1 MSPCYREIWMGEV
14 CVKTEKYTWNNQVKE
29 IEAIKRTEPMPIKF
43 SAIKKSNS
51 SSTLNSA

>member
-1 MSPCYREIWMGEV
+1 MGEV